1 MEAEGTGDNS
11 SSRVQSMVIVTLAGP
26 KHLFL
31 PEKAISK
38 YPKLASRFVGVQND
52 KRLDLTSWPTA
63 VVHVLVIFLFTG
75 TYQDL
80 HDLDEDELE
89 QYDEPEAVLNRV
101 LQTYLL
107 ATEYG
112 LDRLVQLAVHGF
124 DVTSSSMS
132 LPSVLH
138 VVCGSNITFD
148 NQHLELMN
156 NLIQR
161 ASRIGREVEL
171 DEGLGTYRL
180 ALKNDGTVF
189 GALFSQ
195 ILEQRVRIRDLM
207 LENERLNDQLDP
219 EMG

>member
-1 MEAEGTGDNS
+1 MEAEATRDNS
-11 SSRVQSMVIVTLAGP
+11 SHRVQSMVIVKLAGP

-31 PEKAISK
+31 PEKTINK
-38 YPKLASRFVGVQND
+38 HPELASRFVTTQDGKQ
-52 KRLDLTSWPTA
+52 LDLTAWPTA
-63 VVHVLVIFLFTG
+63 VVHVFVMFLFTG

-89 QYDEPEAVLNRV
+89 QYDEPEAMLNRV

-112 LDRLVQLAVHGF
+112 LDRLIQLAVHGF
-124 DVTSSSMS
+124 DVTSRSMS
-132 LPSVLH
+132 LPNILY

-161 ASRIGREVEL
+161 ASRIGWEVEL

-195 ILEQRVRIRDLM
+195 ILDQRARIRDLM
-207 LENERLNDQLDP
+207 LENQSLTGRLN
-219 EMG
+219 